1 VVRDVL
7 RRLAAMRAFM
17 RKREV
22 LKVDDP
28 EVAREVGMEP
38 QQLEDMY
45 RLLAI
50 AKYEERYVIPQAHT
64 EFARELSEMPGS
76 CSLDSEGGPGGPPGM
91 KRPAIPINENFMVL
105 RPVDKRRSDTEDK

>member
-1 VVRDVL
+1 
-7 RRLAAMRAFM
+7 MRSYM

-22 LKVDDP
+22 LAVDDA

-50 AKYEERYVIPQAHT
+50 AKYEDRYVIPQAHT
-64 EFARELSEMPGS
+64 ELARQLSEMPGA
-76 CSLDSEGGPGGPPGM
+76 CSLDSDGGPGGPPSM
-91 KRPAIPINENFMVL
+91 KRSVRPGNDSFMVL
-105 RPVDKRRSDTEDK
+105 RQVDKRRSEGG